1 MKTLDKEVFPSSL
14 YLFLRHIES
23 EFTNKKILDCGAG
36 GPFPNIALF
45 KKLGFDVYGIEI
57 SEDSIKKTEKFAEEY
72 DIELNI
78 QKGDMRKIPFRDN
91 FFHFMYSYNSIFHL
105 SKADSGIAIDEMFR
119 VLKKGGLLFVNFLS
133 VEDSL
138 YKSGE
143 EVNPGEF
150 LQ

>member
-1 MKTLDKEVFPSSL
+1 V
-14 YLFLRHIES
+14 
-23 EFTNKKILDCGAG
+23 
-36 GPFPNIALF
+36 
-45 KKLGFDVYGIEI
+45 
-57 SEDSIKKTEKFAEEY
+57 
-72 DIELNI
+72 
-78 QKGDMRKIPFRDN
+78 
-91 FFHFMYSYNSIFHL
+91 YSYNSIFHL

-150 LQ
+150 LQQEGDNKVIHSFYQDIEPDTYFKDFEIIAKEKMKFLLRKSEYLPCFLNYIVKKG